1 MNVIVGLGNPGRRYE
16 RTPHNVG
23 FATVDVLAERAGCRM
38 RRSLRF
44 RARSSKAVVAG
55 TPALLVKPETFMNNS
70 GAAVAAALRYFKAS
84 RDCLVL
90 VLDDADLPVGRIRI
104 RPQGGSGGH
113 RGLASV
119 IEHVGGDDFA
129 RVRIGIGRRHQ
140 DEDLVSHVLRS
151 YGTEEWRNME
161 KVVASAADAVERIV
175 ESGTE
180 AAMNVFNGLAVL
192 PERVEA
198 QTAD

>member
-1 MNVIVGLGNPGRRYE
+1 VNVIVGLGNPGRRYE

-23 FATVDVLAERAGCRM
+23 FATVDVLAERAGSRL
-38 RRSLRF
+38 RRSLRY
-44 RARSSKAVVAG
+44 RARSGKAVVAG
-55 TPALLVKPETFMNNS
+55 SPALLVKPETFMNKS
-70 GAAVAAALRYFKAS
+70 GHAVAAALRYFKAQ
-84 RDCLVL
+84 RAGLVL

-104 RPQGGSGGH
+104 RPKGGSGGH

-140 DEDLVSHVLRS
+140 EGNLVSHVLRT
-151 YGTEEWRNME
+151 YGTEEWATME
-161 KVVASAADAVERIV
+161 KVIKCAADAVERIV

-180 AAMNVFNGLAVL
+180 AAMNAFNGLEMV
-192 PERVEA
+192 
-198 QTAD
+198 

>member
-23 FATVDVLAERAGCRM
+23 FATVDALAERAGCRL

-44 RARSSKAVVAG
+44 RARSGKGIVAG
-55 TPALLVKPETFMNNS
+55 SPVLLLKPETFMNRS
-70 GAAVAAALRYFKAS
+70 GHAVVAALRYFKAQ
-84 RDCLVL
+84 RADLVL
-90 VLDDADLPVGRIRI
+90 VLDDADLPVGRIRV
-104 RPQGGSGGH
+104 RPKGGSGGH

-119 IEHVGGDDFA
+119 IEQVGGDDFA

-140 DEDLVSHVLRS
+140 EETLVSHVLRT
-151 YGTEEWRNME
+151 YGTEEWAAME
-161 KVVASAADAVERIV
+161 RVIRAAADAVERIV

-180 AAMNVFNGLAVL
+180 AAMNAFNGLEL
-192 PERVEA
+192 E
-198 QTAD
+198 